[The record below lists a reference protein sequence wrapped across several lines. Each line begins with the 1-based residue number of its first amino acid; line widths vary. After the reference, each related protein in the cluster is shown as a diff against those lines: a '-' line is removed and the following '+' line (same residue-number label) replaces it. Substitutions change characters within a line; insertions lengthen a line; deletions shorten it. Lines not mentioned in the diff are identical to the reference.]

1 MNAWRW
7 LGACLVL
14 VALSLT
20 ASVSGQG
27 KDGKDKGGKDK
38 GDKTKQDEKGKGD
51 KKGDEKAGKKSPGAG
66 TKIEWKAFEKAGAKF
81 YQEMTTN
88 TDQTMKVMQMEVKQK
103 QSQTFY
109 IEWTVEKAEKDY
121 WQVKQKI
128 IGVKMD
134 IEIGG
139 NKISF
144 DSQAKEQQANPLTD
158 FFKALIDAEFTL
170 KIDRKDMNVTEVSGQ
185 KEFVQR
191 LAKANPQLQP
201 LLNAILSE
209 NALKQMADPVF
220 SAVPPG
226 GVVPDSG
233 EWKRESKLDMG
244 PIGTYDT
251 TYTYT
256 YKDTKDK
263 VASIDVASTLKY
275 TPPGGKGAEGL
286 PFKIVSATLKS
297 DKGTGEVKFDLEKGR
312 IASSSMNLNL
322 TGDLTIEIAGMTT
335 DVNLTQK
342 QDSTLRTTDTNPI
355 KTASK

>member
-14 VALSLT
+14 VALGLG

-27 KDGKDKGGKDK
+27 KDGKDKG
-38 GDKTKQDEKGKGD
+38 KQAEKGKGE
-51 KKGDEKAGKKSPGAG
+51 KKGTESAGGKKVAGAG
-66 TKIEWKAFEKAGAKF
+66 DKLEWKAFDKAGAKF
-81 YQEMTTN
+81 YQEMTTK

-103 QSQTFY
+103 QEQTFY

-121 WQVKQKI
+121 WLVRQKI

-170 KIDRKDMNVTEVSGQ
+170 KIDRKTMTVTDVTGQ
-185 KEFVQR
+185 KEFVAR
-191 LAKANPQLQP
+191 LSKANPQLQP

-233 EWKRESKLDMG
+233 TWTRESKLDMG

-256 YKDTKDK
+256 YKGAKDK
-263 VASIDVASTLKY
+263 VATIDVASTLKY
-275 TPPGGKGAEGL
+275 SPPGNKGGEGL
-286 PFKIVSATLKS
+286 PFKIASATLKS
-297 DKGTGEVKFDLEKGR
+297 DKGTGEVKFDTEKGR
-312 IASSSMNLNL
+312 IASSNMNLNL
-322 TGDLTIEIAGMTT
+322 SGDLTIEIAGMTT
-335 DVNLTQK
+335 EVNLVQK
-342 QDSTLRTTDTNPI
+342 QESTLRTTDTNPI
-355 KTASK
+355 KAAK